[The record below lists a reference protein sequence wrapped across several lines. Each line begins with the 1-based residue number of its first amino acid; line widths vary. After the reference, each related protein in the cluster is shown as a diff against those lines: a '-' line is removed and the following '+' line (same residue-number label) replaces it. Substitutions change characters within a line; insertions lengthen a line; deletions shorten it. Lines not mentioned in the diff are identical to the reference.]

1 MSKKIKAAVSILS
14 AAFLITGCSSVT
26 YDTPP
31 TDTLHTGVVTAA
43 PNTGEATTAATAS
56 PKPSIPDR
64 YQEKEVFITKEEF
77 SQEIQLEDVCENK
90 NQTYLMGYTG
100 TGFIQIDT
108 HEYATFTVHVPSTQ
122 YYRLT
127 VYMCAFDTGV
137 DVIIGGNK
145 SVSSEGYETFNG
157 VSKGIIYKKDVTA
170 FQPFSID
177 GIYLKKGD
185 NTITLQSVSGMAYMD
200 KVKLE
205 NGRSVSDGFYLMS
218 KSPVN
223 PNASANTI
231 KTMAKLSEYYGKKTL
246 TGQKVTVGTDAE
258 IAAIQNVTGRLPAI
272 RQGDL
277 SCAQSKSADYFLLER
292 ELELAKQWGKRG
304 GLVAYGWTWYSP
316 SDKSHYLSAMSDF
329 DFANAYTAMDISEAS
344 LDTIEKLYGN
354 GDISKECYRL
364 MLDLD
369 EIAKALKVLQQE
381 DITVL
386 FSPLADGGKGGYWW
400 SDPKSCQWLW
410 KTMVKR
416 FNGVYNL
423 DNIIWVWNGG
433 SEEYFPGDE
442 YADIVGENIY
452 NTTGDSGNGRFMAT
466 IYYKSSKAAAM
477 THCLTVPDPDVLA
490 QDNARWLWFALSEG
504 KYLIDKNGKTNSVY
518 TSDQLL
524 EKAYNSDSMI
534 TLDEL
539 NLN

>member
-43 PNTGEATTAATAS
+43 PNTGEATTAATSA

-157 VSKGIIYKKDVTA
+157 VSKGVIYKKDVTA

-277 SCAQSKSADYFLLER
+277 SCAQSRSADYFLLEQ